1 MPTRTGTWNP
11 KWSIGYMRTKKS
23 ASILEEYLM
32 WNGEHSPHWFLRQRV
47 GWGNNALGSLSIG
60 RAHCLKERRA
70 IFLSHLLGKSPS
82 FVCAFCD
89 LLLSVEEAPGTLSK
103 FSVTRRTITLVLT
116 LLKEPSLSS
125 FYRQFLH
132 FSISACYSLLISKST
147 AFLSNLMLFS
157 SANILAMYLYIKI
170 LLLSTY
176 IKNIEL

>member
-82 FVCAFCD
+82 FACAFAICSC
-89 LLLSVEEAPGTLSK
+89 LLKRLLEHYQNL
-103 FSVTRRTITLVLT
+103 SVTRRTITLVLT

-125 FYRQFLH
+125 FYRQFYIFQCLP
-132 FSISACYSLLISKST
+132 FIRYWY
-147 AFLSNLMLFS
+147 
-157 SANILAMYLYIKI
+157 ILA
-170 LLLSTY
+170 
-176 IKNIEL
+176 

>member
-1 MPTRTGTWNP
+1 MEPQMVYRIHENE
-11 KWSIGYMRTKKS
+11 KS
-23 ASILEEYLM
+23 VSILEEYLM

-116 LLKEPSLSS
+116 LLKEPSLRY
-125 FYRQFLH
+125 FYRQFLN
-132 FSISACYSLLISKST
+132 FSISAFYSLLMYFSLDKSYLFQSKST
-147 AFLSNLMLFS
+147 AFLTNLFFFLSKHISNVF
-157 SANILAMYLYIKI
+157 IY
-170 LLLSTY
+170 
-176 IKNIEL
+176 